1 MEREGF
7 FHSLSDEFIYYI
19 ISLCYCVCRV
29 GPELG
34 FEDPNLTALVSENL
48 EKMMKRRQ
56 VP

>member
-1 MEREGF
+1 M
-7 FHSLSDEFIYYI
+7 
-19 ISLCYCVCRV
+19 CRV

-56 VP
+56 VACT